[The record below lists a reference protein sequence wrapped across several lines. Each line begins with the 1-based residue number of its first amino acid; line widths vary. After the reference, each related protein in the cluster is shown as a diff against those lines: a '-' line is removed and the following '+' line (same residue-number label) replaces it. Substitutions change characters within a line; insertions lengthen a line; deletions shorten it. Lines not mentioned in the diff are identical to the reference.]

1 MNFTVARII
10 LYIVAGALLNAGWIS
25 DEIASYIRVDGDVQM
40 LAGGAV
46 AGLTLVWWRIAKRFG
61 WNT

>member
-1 MNFTVARII
+1 MNFTIARII
-10 LYIVAGALLNAGWIS
+10 LYILAGALFNAGWIS

-40 LAGGAV
+40 LAGGAI
-46 AGLTLVWWRIAKRFG
+46 ASLTLLWWRVAKRFG